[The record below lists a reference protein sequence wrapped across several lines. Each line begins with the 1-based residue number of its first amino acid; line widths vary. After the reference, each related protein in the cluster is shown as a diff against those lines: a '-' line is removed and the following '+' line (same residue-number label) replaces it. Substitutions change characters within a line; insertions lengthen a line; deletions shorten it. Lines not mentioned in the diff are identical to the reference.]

1 MNKSSN
7 EQTGDNIKADQFTSQ
22 KSAILGG
29 LIGAGIGGLGG
40 LLSSLPEDPYLPA
53 SVKFKRRLKN
63 ALVSSLIGGAAG
75 AGIGYGG
82 HKAYET
88 FTKADQ
94 QNVSDFDRKVTA
106 IMQSDTPYFT
116 MGGAAL
122 GTGVGYTTH
131 LGNMLDKNSYAPK
144 DAKPSKLRTA
154 LVPLARA
161 LPSTAIYGLFG
172 GAIDVGKS
180 ALNNSK

>member
-7 EQTGDNIKADQFTSQ
+7 EQTGDNVKADQFTAQ
-22 KSAILGG
+22 RSAVLGG

-40 LLSSLPEDPYLPA
+40 LLSTLPEDPYLPA

-88 FTKADQ
+88 FTEADKK
-94 QNVSDFDRKVTA
+94 NVSEFDKQVTA
-106 IMQSDTPYFT
+106 IMQSDYPHFT
-116 MGGAAL
+116 IAGAGL
-122 GTGVGYTTH
+122 GTGIGAAKNYGKMFYENSYASVKPSKWRTAWVPLVQSIPSIVGYT
-131 LGNMLDKNSYAPK
+131 GAGAFADIIK
-144 DAKPSKLRTA
+144 
-154 LVPLARA
+154 
-161 LPSTAIYGLFG
+161 ST
-172 GAIDVGKS
+172 
-180 ALNNSK
+180 LNNSK

>member
-7 EQTGDNIKADQFTSQ
+7 EQTGDNIKSDQFTSQ

-40 LLSSLPEDPYLPA
+40 LLSTLPDDPYLPA

-94 QNVSDFDRKVTA
+94 QNVSDFDKQVTS
-106 IMQSDTPYFT
+106 IMQSDYPHFT

-122 GTGVGYTTH
+122 GTGVGAAKNY
-131 LGNMLDKNSYAPK
+131 GKMLYENSYASV
-144 DAKPSKLRTA
+144 KPSKTRTFLIP
-154 LVPLARA
+154 LVQSIPNILGYTAVGA
-161 LPSTAIYGLFG
+161 AADTIKST
-172 GAIDVGKS
+172 
-180 ALNNSK
+180 LNNSK

>member
-22 KSAILGG
+22 RSAVLGG

-40 LLSSLPEDPYLPA
+40 LLSTLPDDPYLPA

-94 QNVSDFDRKVTA
+94 QNISDFDKKVTA

-131 LGNMLDKNSYAPK
+131 LGNMLEKNTYTST
-144 DAKPSKLRTA
+144 KPSKLRTA

-161 LPSTAIYGLFG
+161 LPSTAVYGAVG
-172 GAIDVGKS
+172 GALDVFKS
-180 ALNNSK
+180 FLNNSK